1 MLIIDGKKGRAA
13 KMLDFGLKAQEE
25 NKNLLQYYWFES
37 AFSPHLCQQII
48 DLGKSFPQEGGQTF
62 GGADGELSPIRSS
75 TIRGIDYLDPRSKWL
90 VDELGRMAIE
100 ANNKLFQLDLYGFTE
115 KLQFTEYEGQGSH
128 YDWHPDIGPNMT
140 KRKISMVVQLSDEK
154 DYEGGELLIN
164 TGQLL
169 VPSKKQ
175 GSVILFPSFL
185 MHKVEPLRS
194 GNRYSLVSWISG
206 NTWR

>member
-1 MLIIDGKKGRAA
+1 MI
-13 KMLDFGLKAQEE
+13 DFGLTAQEE
-25 NKNLLQYYWFES
+25 NKDLLQYYWYES
-37 AFSPHLCQQII
+37 VFSPDQCQEII
-48 DLGKSFPQEGGQTF
+48 NIGKSYPQEGGQTF
-62 GGADGELSPIRSS
+62 SGAGGEPSSIRSS
-75 TIRGIDYLDPRSKWL
+75 TIRWIDYRDPRVEWL
-90 VDELGRMAIE
+90 VSQLGYMVKE
-100 ANNKLFQLDLYGFTE
+100 ANRQLYKLDLYGFTE
-115 KLQFTEYEGQGSH
+115 KLQFTEYEGQGRH
-128 YDWHPDIGPNMT
+128 YDWHPDIGPNMS
-140 KRKISMVVQLSDEK
+140 KRKISIVVQLSDEK

-164 TGQLL
+164 TGQML

>member
-1 MLIIDGKKGRAA
+1 
-13 KMLDFGLKAQEE
+13 MLDFGLAAQEE

-37 AFSPHLCQQII
+37 AFSPDLCQQII
-48 DLGKSFPQEGGQTF
+48 GLGKSFPQEGGQTF
-62 GGADGELSPIRSS
+62 SGTGGEPSSIRSS
-75 TIRGIDYLDPRSKWL
+75 TIRWIDYQDQRVKWL
-90 VDELGRMAIE
+90 TDKLGDMAKE
-100 ANNKLFQLDLYGFTE
+100 ANNRLFQLDLYGFTE
-115 KLQFTEYEGQGSH
+115 KLQFTEYEGQGRH
-128 YDWHPDIGPNMT
+128 YDWHPDIGPNMS
-140 KRKISMVVQLSDEK
+140 KRKISIVVQLSDEK

-164 TGQLL
+164 TGQILT
-169 VPSKKQ
+169 PSKKQ

>member
-1 MLIIDGKKGRAA
+1 
-13 KMLDFGLKAQEE
+13 MLDFGLNAQEE

-37 AFSPHLCQQII
+37 AFSPNLCQQII

-62 GGADGELSPIRSS
+62 GGSDGEPSPIRSS
-75 TIRGIDYLDPRSKWL
+75 TIRWIDYLDPRAKRL

-115 KLQFTEYEGQGSH
+115 KLQFTEYEGQGAH

-140 KRKISMVVQLSDEK
+140 KRKISIVVQLSDEK

-164 TGQLL
+164 TGELI

-194 GNRYSLVSWISG
+194 GSRYSLVSWVSG

>member
-1 MLIIDGKKGRAA
+1 MI
-13 KMLDFGLKAQEE
+13 DFGLTAQEE
-25 NKNLLQYYWFES
+25 NKDLLQYYWYES
-37 AFSPHLCQQII
+37 AFSPDQCQEII
-48 DLGKSFPQEGGQTF
+48 NIGKSYPQEGGQTF
-62 GGADGELSPIRSS
+62 SGAGGEPSSIRSS
-75 TIRGIDYLDPRSKWL
+75 TIRWIDYRDPRVEWL
-90 VDELGRMAIE
+90 VSQLGYMVKE
-100 ANNKLFQLDLYGFTE
+100 ANRQLYKLDLYGFTE

-140 KRKISMVVQLSDEK
+140 KRKISIVVQLSDEK

-169 VPSKKQ
+169 VPSKSQ

-194 GNRYSLVSWISG
+194 GNRYSLVSWVSG

>member
-1 MLIIDGKKGRAA
+1 MLIIDGKKGKAA
-13 KMLDFGLKAQEE
+13 KMLDFGLNAQEE

-37 AFSPHLCQQII
+37 AFSPNLCQQII

-62 GGADGELSPIRSS
+62 GGSDGEPSPIRSS
-75 TIRGIDYLDPRSKWL
+75 TIRWIDYLDPRAKRL

-115 KLQFTEYEGQGSH
+115 KLQFTEYEGQGAH

-140 KRKISMVVQLSDEK
+140 KRKISIVVQLSDEK

-164 TGQLL
+164 TGELI

-194 GNRYSLVSWISG
+194 GSRYSLVSWVSG

>member
-1 MLIIDGKKGRAA
+1 
-13 KMLDFGLKAQEE
+13 MLDFGLTAQEE

-48 DLGKSFPQEGGQTF
+48 DLGRSFPQEGGQTF
-62 GGADGELSPIRSS
+62 SGAGGEPSSILPRERLAQTRSS
-75 TIRGIDYLDPRSKWL
+75 TIRWIDYLDPKAKWL

-128 YDWHPDIGPNMT
+128 YDWHPDIGPNTT
-140 KRKISMVVQLSDEK
+140 KRKLSIVVQLSDEK

-169 VPSKKQ
+169 IPSKKQ
-175 GSVILFPSFL
+175 GTVILFPSFL

>member
-1 MLIIDGKKGRAA
+1 MI
-13 KMLDFGLKAQEE
+13 DFGLIAQEE
-25 NKNLLQYYWFES
+25 NKDLLQYYWYES
-37 AFSPHLCQQII
+37 VFSPDQCQEII
-48 DLGKSFPQEGGQTF
+48 NIGKSYPQEGGQTF
-62 GGADGELSPIRSS
+62 SGAGGEPSSIRSS
-75 TIRGIDYLDPRSKWL
+75 TIRWIDYRDPRVEWL
-90 VDELGRMAIE
+90 VSQLGYMVKE
-100 ANNKLFQLDLYGFTE
+100 ANRQLYKLDLYGFTE
-115 KLQFTEYEGQGSH
+115 KLQFTEYEGQGRH
-128 YDWHPDIGPNMT
+128 YDWHPDIGPNMS
-140 KRKISMVVQLSDEK
+140 KRKISIVVQLSDEK

-169 VPSKKQ
+169 VPSKSQ

>member
-1 MLIIDGKKGRAA
+1 M
-13 KMLDFGLKAQEE
+13 
-25 NKNLLQYYWFES
+25 
-37 AFSPHLCQQII
+37 
-48 DLGKSFPQEGGQTF
+48 
-62 GGADGELSPIRSS
+62 
-75 TIRGIDYLDPRSKWL
+75 
-90 VDELGRMAIE
+90 DELGRMAIE

-185 MHKVEPLRS
+185 MHKVEPLLS

>member
-1 MLIIDGKKGRAA
+1 MI
-13 KMLDFGLKAQEE
+13 DFGLAAQEE
-25 NKNLLQYYWFES
+25 NKDLLQYYWFES
-37 AFSPHLCQQII
+37 AFSPDQCQEII
-48 DLGKSFPQEGGQTF
+48 NIGKTYPQEGGHTF
-62 GGADGELSPIRSS
+62 SGAGGEPSSIRSS
-75 TIRGIDYLDPRSKWL
+75 TIRWIDYLDPRVEWL
-90 VDELGRMAIE
+90 VSQLGNMAKE
-100 ANNKLFQLDLYGFTE
+100 ANRQLYKLDLYGFTE
-115 KLQFTEYEGQGSH
+115 KLQFTEYEGQGRH
-128 YDWHPDIGPNMT
+128 YDWHPDIGPNMS
-140 KRKISMVVQLSDEK
+140 KRKISIVVQLSDEK

-164 TGQLL
+164 TGQML

>member
-1 MLIIDGKKGRAA
+1 
-13 KMLDFGLKAQEE
+13 MLDFGLTAQEE

-48 DLGKSFPQEGGQTF
+48 DLGRSFPQEGGQTF
-62 GGADGELSPIRSS
+62 SGAGGEPSSILPRERLAQTRSS
-75 TIRGIDYLDPRSKWL
+75 TIRWIDYLDPRAKWL

-128 YDWHPDIGPNMT
+128 YDWHPDIGPNTT
-140 KRKISMVVQLSDEK
+140 KRKLSIVVQLSDEK

-169 VPSKKQ
+169 IPSKKQ
-175 GSVILFPSFL
+175 GTVILFPSFL
-185 MHKVEPLRS
+185 MHKVEPLLS

>member
-1 MLIIDGKKGRAA
+1 MF
-13 KMLDFGLKAQEE
+13 DFGLAAQEE
-25 NKNLLQYYWFES
+25 NKNLLQYFWFES
-37 AFSPHLCQQII
+37 FFSPDQCQEII
-48 DLGKSFPQEGGQTF
+48 NIGKTYPQEGGQTF
-62 GGADGELSPIRSS
+62 SGAGGEPSSIRSS
-75 TIRGIDYLDPRSKWL
+75 TIRWIDYQDPSIRWL
-90 VDELGRMAIE
+90 VDELGRMDIE
-100 ANNKLFQLDLYGFTE
+100 ANRQIFKLDLYGFTE
-115 KLQFTEYEGQGSH
+115 KLQFTEYEGEGRH
-128 YDWHPDIGPNMT
+128 YDWHPDIGPNMS
-140 KRKISMVVQLSDEK
+140 KRKISIVLQLSDEK
-154 DYEGGELLIN
+154 DYECGELLIN

>member
-1 MLIIDGKKGRAA
+1 
-13 KMLDFGLKAQEE
+13 
-25 NKNLLQYYWFES
+25 
-37 AFSPHLCQQII
+37 
-48 DLGKSFPQEGGQTF
+48 
-62 GGADGELSPIRSS
+62 
-75 TIRGIDYLDPRSKWL
+75 
-90 VDELGRMAIE
+90 MAIE

-128 YDWHPDIGPNMT
+128 YDWHPDIGPNTT
-140 KRKISMVVQLSDEK
+140 KRKLSIVVQLSDEK

-169 VPSKKQ
+169 IPSKKQ
-175 GSVILFPSFL
+175 GTVILFPSFL
-185 MHKVEPLRS
+185 MHKVEPLQS

>member
-1 MLIIDGKKGRAA
+1 
-13 KMLDFGLKAQEE
+13 MLDFGLTAQEE

-37 AFSPHLCQQII
+37 AFSPDLCQQII
-48 DLGKSFPQEGGQTF
+48 DLGRSFPQEGGQTF
-62 GGADGELSPIRSS
+62 SGAGGEPSSILPRERLAQTRSS
-75 TIRGIDYLDPRSKWL
+75 TIRWIDYLDPRAKWL

-128 YDWHPDIGPNMT
+128 YDWHPDIGPNTT
-140 KRKISMVVQLSDEK
+140 KRKLSIVVQLSDEK

-169 VPSKKQ
+169 IPSKKQ
-175 GSVILFPSFL
+175 GTVILFPSFL

>member
-1 MLIIDGKKGRAA
+1 
-13 KMLDFGLKAQEE
+13 MLDFGLTAQEE

-48 DLGKSFPQEGGQTF
+48 DLGRSFPQEGGQTF
-62 GGADGELSPIRSS
+62 SGAGSEPSSILPRERLAQTRSS
-75 TIRGIDYLDPRSKWL
+75 TIRWIDYLDPRAKWL

-128 YDWHPDIGPNMT
+128 YDWHPDIGPNTT
-140 KRKISMVVQLSDEK
+140 KRKLSIVVQLSDEK

-169 VPSKKQ
+169 IPSKKQ
-175 GSVILFPSFL
+175 GTVILFPSFL

>member
-1 MLIIDGKKGRAA
+1 
-13 KMLDFGLKAQEE
+13 MLDFGLTAQEE

-48 DLGKSFPQEGGQTF
+48 DLGRSFPQEGGQTF
-62 GGADGELSPIRSS
+62 SGAGSEPSSILPRERLAQTRSS
-75 TIRGIDYLDPRSKWL
+75 TIRWIDYLDPRAKWL

-140 KRKISMVVQLSDEK
+140 KRQISIVVQLSDEK

-164 TGQLL
+164 TGHLMT
-169 VPSKKQ
+169 PSKKQ
-175 GSVILFPSFL
+175 GTVVLFPSFL

>member
-1 MLIIDGKKGRAA
+1 MF
-13 KMLDFGLKAQEE
+13 DFGLTAQEE
-25 NKNLLQYYWFES
+25 NKNLLQYFWFDS
-37 AFSPHLCQQII
+37 FFSPDQCQEII
-48 DLGKSFPQEGGQTF
+48 SIGKTYPQEGGQTF
-62 GGADGELSPIRSS
+62 SGAGGEPSSIRSS
-75 TIRGIDYLDPRSKWL
+75 TIRWIDYQDPNVRWL
-90 VDELGRMAIE
+90 IDELGRMAIE
-100 ANNKLFQLDLYGFTE
+100 ANRQLFKLDLYGFTE
-115 KLQFTEYEGQGSH
+115 KLQFTEYEGQGRH
-128 YDWHPDIGPNMT
+128 YDWHPDIRPNMS
-140 KRKISMVVQLSDEK
+140 KRKISIVVQLSDEK

-164 TGQLL
+164 TGQML

>member
-1 MLIIDGKKGRAA
+1 
-13 KMLDFGLKAQEE
+13 MLDFGLTAQEE

-48 DLGKSFPQEGGQTF
+48 DLGRSFPQEGGPTFSGAGGEPSSILPRERLAQT
-62 GGADGELSPIRSS
+62 RSS
-75 TIRGIDYLDPRSKWL
+75 TIRWIDYLDPRAKWL

-128 YDWHPDIGPNMT
+128 YDWHPDIGPNTT
-140 KRKISMVVQLSDEK
+140 KRKLSIVVQLSDEK

-169 VPSKKQ
+169 IPSKKQ
-175 GSVILFPSFL
+175 GTVILFPSFL
-185 MHKVEPLRS
+185 MHKVEPLLS

>member
-1 MLIIDGKKGRAA
+1 MI
-13 KMLDFGLKAQEE
+13 DFGLTAQEE
-25 NKNLLQYYWFES
+25 NKDLLQYYWYES
-37 AFSPHLCQQII
+37 VFSPDQCQEII
-48 DLGKSFPQEGGQTF
+48 NIGKSYPQEGGQTF
-62 GGADGELSPIRSS
+62 SGAGGEPSSIRSS
-75 TIRGIDYLDPRSKWL
+75 TIRWIDYRDPRVEWL
-90 VDELGRMAIE
+90 VSQLGYMVKE
-100 ANNKLFQLDLYGFTE
+100 ANRQLYKLDLYGFTE

-140 KRKISMVVQLSDEK
+140 KRKISIVVQLSDEK

-169 VPSKKQ
+169 VPSKSQ

-194 GNRYSLVSWISG
+194 GNRYSLVSWVSG

>member
-1 MLIIDGKKGRAA
+1 MLIIDGKKGKAA
-13 KMLDFGLKAQEE
+13 KMLDFGLNAQEE

-37 AFSPHLCQQII
+37 AFSPNLCQQII

-62 GGADGELSPIRSS
+62 GGSDGEPSPIRSS
-75 TIRGIDYLDPRSKWL
+75 TIRWIDYLDPRAKWL

-115 KLQFTEYEGQGSH
+115 KLQFTEYEGQGAH

-194 GNRYSLVSWISG
+194 GSRYSLVSWISG

>member
-1 MLIIDGKKGRAA
+1 MI
-13 KMLDFGLKAQEE
+13 DFGLIAQEE
-25 NKNLLQYYWFES
+25 NKDLLQYYWYES
-37 AFSPHLCQQII
+37 VFSPDQCQEII
-48 DLGKSFPQEGGQTF
+48 NIGKSYPQEGGQTF
-62 GGADGELSPIRSS
+62 SGAGGEPSSIRSS
-75 TIRGIDYLDPRSKWL
+75 TIRWIDYRDPRVEWL
-90 VDELGRMAIE
+90 VSQLGYMVKE
-100 ANNKLFQLDLYGFTE
+100 ANRQLYKLDLYGFTE

-140 KRKISMVVQLSDEK
+140 KRKISIVVQLSDEK

-169 VPSKKQ
+169 VPSKSQ

-194 GNRYSLVSWISG
+194 GNRYSLVSWVSG

>member
-1 MLIIDGKKGRAA
+1 MI
-13 KMLDFGLKAQEE
+13 DFGLVAQEE
-25 NKNLLQYYWFES
+25 NKDLLQYYWFES
-37 AFSPHLCQQII
+37 AFSPDQCQEII
-48 DLGKSFPQEGGQTF
+48 NIGKTYPQEGGHTF
-62 GGADGELSPIRSS
+62 SGAGGEPSSIRSS
-75 TIRGIDYLDPRSKWL
+75 TIRWIDYQDPRVGWL
-90 VDELGRMAIE
+90 VSQLGDMAKE
-100 ANNKLFQLDLYGFTE
+100 ANRQLYKLDLYGFTE
-115 KLQFTEYEGQGSH
+115 KLQFTEYEGQGRH
-128 YDWHPDIGPNMT
+128 YDWHPDIGPNMS
-140 KRKISMVVQLSDEK
+140 KRKISIVVQLSDEK

-164 TGQLL
+164 TGQML

>member
-1 MLIIDGKKGRAA
+1 
-13 KMLDFGLKAQEE
+13 MLDFGLTAQEE

-48 DLGKSFPQEGGQTF
+48 DSGRSFPQEGGQTF
-62 GGADGELSPIRSS
+62 SGAGSEPSSILPRERLAQTRSS
-75 TIRGIDYLDPRSKWL
+75 TIRWIDYLDPRAKWL

-128 YDWHPDIGPNMT
+128 YDWHPDIGPNTT
-140 KRKISMVVQLSDEK
+140 KRKLSIVVQLSDEK

-169 VPSKKQ
+169 IPSKKQ
-175 GSVILFPSFL
+175 GTVILFPSFL

>member
-1 MLIIDGKKGRAA
+1 
-13 KMLDFGLKAQEE
+13 MLDFGLKAQEE

-48 DLGKSFPQEGGQTF
+48 DLGKSFSQEGGQTF
-62 GGADGELSPIRSS
+62 GGTDGESSPIRSS
-75 TIRGIDYLDPRSKWL
+75 TIRWIDYLDPRAKWL

-115 KLQFTEYEGQGSH
+115 KLQFTEYEGQGAH

-194 GNRYSLVSWISG
+194 GSRYSLVSWISG

>member
-1 MLIIDGKKGRAA
+1 MIDFS
-13 KMLDFGLKAQEE
+13 LTAQEE

-62 GGADGELSPIRSS
+62 SGAGGEPSSIRSS
-75 TIRGIDYLDPRSKWL
+75 TIRWIDYLDPRAKWL

-140 KRKISMVVQLSDEK
+140 KRKISIVVQLSDEK

-164 TGQLL
+164 TG
-169 VPSKKQ
+169 
-175 GSVILFPSFL
+175 
-185 MHKVEPLRS
+185 
-194 GNRYSLVSWISG
+194 
-206 NTWR
+206 

>member
-1 MLIIDGKKGRAA
+1 
-13 KMLDFGLKAQEE
+13 MLDFGLTAQEE

-48 DLGKSFPQEGGQTF
+48 DLGRSFPQEGGQTF
-62 GGADGELSPIRSS
+62 SGAGGEPSSILPRERLAQTRSS
-75 TIRGIDYLDPRSKWL
+75 TIRWIDYLDPRAKWL

-128 YDWHPDIGPNMT
+128 YDWHPDIGPNTT
-140 KRKISMVVQLSDEK
+140 KRKLSIVVQLSDEK

-169 VPSKKQ
+169 IPSKKQ
-175 GSVILFPSFL
+175 GTVILFPSFL

-194 GNRYSLVSWISG
+194 GNRYSIVSWISG

>member
-1 MLIIDGKKGRAA
+1 MI
-13 KMLDFGLKAQEE
+13 DFGLTAQEE
-25 NKNLLQYYWFES
+25 NKDLLQYYWYES
-37 AFSPHLCQQII
+37 VFSPDQCQEII
-48 DLGKSFPQEGGQTF
+48 NIGKSYPQEGGQTF
-62 GGADGELSPIRSS
+62 SGAGGEPSSIRSS
-75 TIRGIDYLDPRSKWL
+75 TIRWIDYRDPRVEWL
-90 VDELGRMAIE
+90 VSQLGYMVKE
-100 ANNKLFQLDLYGFTE
+100 ANRQLYKLDLYGFTE
-115 KLQFTEYEGQGSH
+115 KLQFTEYEGQGRH
-128 YDWHPDIGPNMT
+128 YDWHPDIGPNMS
-140 KRKISMVVQLSDEK
+140 KRKISIVVQLSDEK

-169 VPSKKQ
+169 VPSKSQ

>member
-1 MLIIDGKKGRAA
+1 
-13 KMLDFGLKAQEE
+13 MLDFGLTAQEE

-48 DLGKSFPQEGGQTF
+48 DLGRSFPQEGGQTF
-62 GGADGELSPIRSS
+62 SGAGGEPSSILPRERLAQTRSS
-75 TIRGIDYLDPRSKWL
+75 TIRWIDYLDPRAKWL
-90 VDELGRMAIE
+90 ADELGRMAIE

-128 YDWHPDIGPNMT
+128 YDWHPDIGPNTT
-140 KRKISMVVQLSDEK
+140 KRKLSIVIQLSDEK

-169 VPSKKQ
+169 IPSKKQ